1 MALPFVS
8 WTEGALHVAAVG
20 APVQVKE
27 AVPAKPGPGVNCRVK
42 DAVCPAVTVT
52 EVPPATAGAMVKAG
66 LTLALM
72 AIVCGES
79 AASSTIVIVA
89 DWRPAATGA
98 MLTLIAQVALA
109 A

>member
-1 MALPFVS
+1 VS
-8 WTEGALHVAAVG
+8 ATEGALHVAAVG
-20 APVQVKE
+20 TPVHVKE
-27 AVPAKPGPGVNCRVK
+27 AVPAKPAPGVNCKVK

-52 EVPPATAGAMVKAG
+52 DVPPAAAGAMVNAG
-66 LTLALM
+66 LTFALM

-89 DWRPAATGA
+89 TCGPVATGV
-98 MLTLIAQVALA
+98 MLTLIAQVAPA